1 MKAKSVVL
9 THFSQ
14 RYSKAFP
21 DSITEISLKSEVP
34 VVAAFDH
41 FVLAPSQMEVL
52 SKEMGVFEKGIEEWE
67 KGME

>member
-1 MKAKSVVL
+1 MNAKSVAL

-21 DSITEISLKSEVP
+21 DSITEISMKSTVP

-41 FVLAPSQMEVL
+41 FVLKPSHIESL
-52 SKEMGVFEKGIEEWE
+52 SKEMGLFEKAIEDWE
-67 KGME
+67 KERK